1 MGEYNRDIGWQVF
14 PLQRLS
20 QMFFISKIFGYRS
33 FIEQINGVDLVYEY
47 RLDKRHN
54 LTPKTQISL
63 FK

>member
-1 MGEYNRDIGWQVF
+1 
-14 PLQRLS
+14 
-20 QMFFISKIFGYRS
+20 MFFISKIFGYRS

-63 FK
+63 FKWQSLSFTDINFSPGVGL